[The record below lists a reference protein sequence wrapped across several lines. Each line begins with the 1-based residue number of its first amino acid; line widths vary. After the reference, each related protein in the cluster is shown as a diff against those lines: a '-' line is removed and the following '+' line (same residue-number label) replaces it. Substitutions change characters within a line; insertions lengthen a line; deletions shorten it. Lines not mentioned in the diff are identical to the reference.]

1 MARAALIAMHIATNR
16 HVRRARGAAIVMAML
31 LAALAATIAA
41 TLLWQQQ
48 RWAAEDER
56 RRDQVQAQALAMAGV
71 QWARQIV
78 FENAPPSIVNLG
90 QPWAFRLPSTPIE
103 NGSIG
108 GFITD
113 AQARINVNNLAAGGP
128 ASDAAR
134 AELSRLFAQLGIPA
148 SLVNA
153 VGDWVDADNAITEGG
168 GAEDAYYL
176 AQSVPGLAANAPMR
190 RVAELLAVRGAD
202 PALVAR
208 LRPFVDALDA
218 PTAINVN
225 TAPAEVLSAAIGG
238 LDPAGAAS
246 LVANRAARPFGSI
259 ADFRGRLPR
268 SDLNLD
274 ETVLSVKSDWFV
286 VSIEARQ
293 GDTLARG
300 RALLKRA
307 AATTDWPT
315 VVWQTIE

>member
-1 MARAALIAMHIATNR
+1 MARAALAKHGY
-16 HVRRARGAAIVMAML
+16 ARGAAIVMAML

-48 RWAAEDER
+48 RWAGEYER

-78 FENAPPSIVNLG
+78 FENAPPSTVHLG

-108 GFITD
+108 GYITD
-113 AQARINVNNLAAGGP
+113 AQGRLNVNNLVATGP
-128 ASDAAR
+128 GATAAR
-134 AELSRLFAQLGIPA
+134 AALQRLFGELGVPA
-148 SLVNA
+148 TLLNA
-153 VGDWVDADNAITEGG
+153 IADWVDADDQTTDGG
-168 GAEDAYYL
+168 GAEDNYYL
-176 AQSVPGLAANAPMR
+176 AQTSAPGLAANAPVR
-190 RVAELLAVRGAD
+190 RVAELLSVRGAD
-202 PALVAR
+202 PMLIGR

-225 TAPAEVLSAAIGG
+225 TAPAEVLVAAIGG
-238 LDPAGAAS
+238 LDATGAAA
-246 LVANRAARPFGSI
+246 LVASRTQTPFGSI
-259 ADFRGRLPR
+259 ADFRSRLR
-268 SDLNLD
+268 SDLNID
-274 ETVLSVKSDWFV
+274 ETILAVRSDWFV

-293 GDTLARG
+293 GDTVARA
-300 RALLKRA
+300 RALFRRSA
-307 AATTDWPT
+307 AAAEWPT

>member
-1 MARAALIAMHIATNR
+1 MARAALAKHGY
-16 HVRRARGAAIVMAML
+16 ARGAAIVMAML

-48 RWAAEDER
+48 RWAGEYER

-78 FENAPPSIVNLG
+78 FENAPPSTVHLG

-108 GFITD
+108 GYITD
-113 AQARINVNNLAAGGP
+113 AQGRLNVNNLVATGP
-128 ASDAAR
+128 GATAAR
-134 AELSRLFAQLGIPA
+134 AALQRLFGELGVPA
-148 SLVNA
+148 TLLNA
-153 VGDWVDADNAITEGG
+153 IADWVDADDQTTDGG
-168 GAEDAYYL
+168 GAEDNYYL
-176 AQSVPGLAANAPMR
+176 AQTGAPGLAANAPVR
-190 RVAELLAVRGAD
+190 RVAELLSVRGAD
-202 PALVAR
+202 PMLIGR

-225 TAPAEVLSAAIGG
+225 TAPAEVLVAAIGG
-238 LDPAGAAS
+238 LDATGATA
-246 LVANRAARPFGSI
+246 LVASRTQTPFGSI
-259 ADFRGRLPR
+259 ADFRSRLR
-268 SDLNLD
+268 SDLNID
-274 ETVLSVKSDWFV
+274 ETILAVRSDWFV

-293 GDTLARG
+293 GDTVARA
-300 RALLKRA
+300 RALFRRSA
-307 AATTDWPT
+307 AAAEWPT

>member
-1 MARAALIAMHIATNR
+1 MARAALAKHGYT
-16 HVRRARGAAIVMAML
+16 RGAAIVMAML

-48 RWAAEDER
+48 RWAGEYER

-78 FENAPPSIVNLG
+78 FENAPPSTVHLG

-108 GFITD
+108 GYITD
-113 AQARINVNNLAAGGP
+113 AQGRLNVNNLVATGP
-128 ASDAAR
+128 GATAAR
-134 AELSRLFAQLGIPA
+134 AALQRLFGELGVPA
-148 SLVNA
+148 TLLNA
-153 VGDWVDADNAITEGG
+153 IADWVDADDQTTGGG
-168 GAEDAYYL
+168 GAEDNYYL
-176 AQSVPGLAANAPMR
+176 AQTGAPGLAANAPVR
-190 RVAELLAVRGAD
+190 RVAELLSVRGAD
-202 PALVAR
+202 PMLIGR

-225 TAPAEVLSAAIGG
+225 TAPAEVLVAAIGG
-238 LDPAGAAS
+238 LDATGAAA
-246 LVANRAARPFGSI
+246 LVASRTQTPFGSI
-259 ADFRGRLPR
+259 ADFRSRLR
-268 SDLNLD
+268 SDLNID
-274 ETVLSVKSDWFV
+274 ETILAVRSDWFV

-293 GDTLARG
+293 GDTVARA
-300 RALLKRA
+300 RALFRRSA
-307 AATTDWPT
+307 AAAEWPT

>member
-1 MARAALIAMHIATNR
+1 MARAALAKHGY
-16 HVRRARGAAIVMAML
+16 ARGAAIVMAML

-48 RWAAEDER
+48 RWAGEYER

-78 FENAPPSIVNLG
+78 FENAPPSTVHLG

-108 GFITD
+108 GYITD
-113 AQARINVNNLAAGGP
+113 AQGRLNVNNLVATGP
-128 ASDAAR
+128 GATAAR
-134 AELSRLFAQLGIPA
+134 AALQRLFSELGVPA
-148 SLVNA
+148 ALLNA
-153 VGDWVDADNAITEGG
+153 IADWVDADDQTTGGG
-168 GAEDAYYL
+168 GAEDNYYL
-176 AQSVPGLAANAPMR
+176 AQTGAPGLAANAPVR
-190 RVAELLAVRGAD
+190 RVAELLSVRGAD
-202 PALVAR
+202 PMLIGR

-225 TAPAEVLSAAIGG
+225 TAPAEVLVAAIGG
-238 LDPAGAAS
+238 LDATGAAA
-246 LVANRAARPFGSI
+246 LVASRTQTPFGSI
-259 ADFRGRLPR
+259 ADFRSRLR
-268 SDLNLD
+268 SDLNID
-274 ETVLSVKSDWFV
+274 ETILAVRSDWFV

-293 GDTLARG
+293 GDTVARA
-300 RALLKRA
+300 RALFRRSA
-307 AATTDWPT
+307 AAAEWPT

>member
-1 MARAALIAMHIATNR
+1 
-16 HVRRARGAAIVMAML
+16 MAML
-31 LAALAATIAA
+31 LAALAATIAT

-48 RWAAEDER
+48 RWAGEYER

-78 FENAPPSIVNLG
+78 FENAPPSTVHLG

-108 GFITD
+108 GYISD
-113 AQARINVNNLAAGGP
+113 AQSRLNVNNLAAAGESP
-128 ASDAAR
+128 RMAR
-134 AELSRLFAQLGIPA
+134 TALQRLFRELGIPA
-148 SLVNA
+148 PLLNA
-153 VGDWVDADNAITEGG
+153 IGDWVDADDQTTDGG

-176 AQSVPGLAANAPMR
+176 AQSTPGLAANAPIR
-190 RVAELLAVRGAD
+190 RIAELLSVRGAD

-225 TAPAEVLSAAIGG
+225 TAPAEVLVAAIGG
-238 LDPAGAAS
+238 LDTAQAAT
-246 LVANRAARPFGSI
+246 LVANRTQTPFGSI
-259 ADFRGRLPR
+259 ADFRSRLPR
-268 SDLNLD
+268 LDLNVE
-274 ETVLSVKSDWFV
+274 ETLLTVKSDWFV

-293 GDTLARG
+293 GDTVARA
-300 RALLKRA
+300 RALFKRSVA
-307 AATTDWPT
+307 AAEWPT
-315 VVWQTIE
+315 VVWQTTE

>member
-1 MARAALIAMHIATNR
+1 MARAALAKR
-16 HVRRARGAAIVMAML
+16 GYARGAAIVMAML

-48 RWAAEDER
+48 RWAGEYER

-78 FENAPPSIVNLG
+78 FENAPPSTVHLG

-108 GFITD
+108 GHITD
-113 AQARINVNNLAAGGP
+113 AQGRLNVNNLVATGP
-128 ASDAAR
+128 GATAAR
-134 AELSRLFAQLGIPA
+134 AALQRLFGELGVPA
-148 SLVNA
+148 TLLNA
-153 VGDWVDADNAITEGG
+153 TADWVDADDQTTDGG
-168 GAEDAYYL
+168 GAEDSYYL
-176 AQSVPGLAANAPMR
+176 AQTGAPGLAANAPVR
-190 RVAELLAVRGAD
+190 RVAELLSVRGAD
-202 PALVAR
+202 PMLIGR

-225 TAPAEVLSAAIGG
+225 TAPAEVLVAAIGG
-238 LDPAGAAS
+238 LDATGAAA
-246 LVANRAARPFGSI
+246 LVASRTQTPFGSI
-259 ADFRGRLPR
+259 ADFRSRLPR
-268 SDLNLD
+268 SDLNID
-274 ETVLSVKSDWFV
+274 ETILAVRSDWFV

-293 GDTLARG
+293 GDTVARA
-300 RALLKRA
+300 RALFRRSA
-307 AATTDWPT
+307 AAAEWPT

>member
-1 MARAALIAMHIATNR
+1 MARAALAKHGY
-16 HVRRARGAAIVMAML
+16 ARGAAIVMAML

-48 RWAAEDER
+48 RWAGEYER

-78 FENAPPSIVNLG
+78 FENAPPSTVHLG

-108 GFITD
+108 GYITD
-113 AQARINVNNLAAGGP
+113 AQGRLNVNNLVATGP
-128 ASDAAR
+128 GATAAR
-134 AELSRLFAQLGIPA
+134 DALQRLFSELGVPVT
-148 SLVNA
+148 LLNA
-153 VGDWVDADNAITEGG
+153 IADWVDADDQTTGGG
-168 GAEDAYYL
+168 GAEDNYYL
-176 AQSVPGLAANAPMR
+176 AQTGAQGLAANAPVR
-190 RVAELLAVRGAD
+190 RVAELLSVRGAD
-202 PALVAR
+202 PMLIGR

-225 TAPAEVLSAAIGG
+225 TAPAEVLVAAIGG
-238 LDPAGAAS
+238 LDATGAAA
-246 LVANRAARPFGSI
+246 LVASRTQTPFGSI
-259 ADFRGRLPR
+259 ADFRSRLPR
-268 SDLNLD
+268 SDLNID
-274 ETVLSVKSDWFV
+274 ETILAVRSDWFV

-293 GDTLARG
+293 GDTVARA
-300 RALLKRA
+300 RALFKRSA
-307 AATTDWPT
+307 AAAEWPT

>member
-1 MARAALIAMHIATNR
+1 MARAALAKHGY
-16 HVRRARGAAIVMAML
+16 ARGAAIVMAML

-48 RWAAEDER
+48 RWAGEYER

-78 FENAPPSIVNLG
+78 FENAPPSTVHLG

-108 GFITD
+108 GYITD
-113 AQARINVNNLAAGGP
+113 AQGRLNVNNLVATGP
-128 ASDAAR
+128 GATAAR
-134 AELSRLFAQLGIPA
+134 AALQRLFGELGVPA
-148 SLVNA
+148 TLLNA
-153 VGDWVDADNAITEGG
+153 IADWVDADDQTTGEG
-168 GAEDAYYL
+168 GAEDNYYL
-176 AQSVPGLAANAPMR
+176 AQTGAPGLAANAPVR
-190 RVAELLAVRGAD
+190 RVAELLSVRGAD
-202 PALVAR
+202 PMLIGR

-225 TAPAEVLSAAIGG
+225 TAPAEVLVAAIGG
-238 LDPAGAAS
+238 LDATGAAA
-246 LVANRAARPFGSI
+246 LVASRTQMPFGSI
-259 ADFRGRLPR
+259 ADFRSRLR
-268 SDLNLD
+268 SDLNID
-274 ETVLSVKSDWFV
+274 ETILAVRSDWFV

-293 GDTLARG
+293 GDTVARA
-300 RALLKRA
+300 RALFRRSA
-307 AATTDWPT
+307 AAAEWPT